1 MIGVIKTS
9 NSEALCGKNNSSIG
23 NLKKCIKENNV
34 IMENI
39 YGLKSLEKFYLLD
52 QYRLYNFVQPKDGS
66 IKFSP
71 HNTFQL
77 GLDPKYEYSLTFFDK
92 IFMMLTMNPD
102 IVKRNILNIKKG
114 IYSYIYLRVKRGVV
128 LLSPALF
135 SLSGN

>member
-23 NLKKCIKENNV
+23 NLKECIKENNV

-52 QYRLYNFVQPKDGS
+52 QYTLYNLVQPKDGS

-71 HNTFQL
+71 HNTLQL
-77 GLDPKYEYSLTFFDK
+77 GLDPSFEYSVTFYDK
-92 IFMMLTMNPD
+92 NFMIMTMNPD
-102 IVKRNILNIKKG
+102 IVRRNTLIIKKG
-114 IYSYIYLRVKRGVV
+114 VYPYLYLRVRYKKE
-128 LLSPALF
+128 AKYY
-135 SLSGN
+135 